1 MQPPRLSTR
10 DARRHLDSLKSRLL
24 FLTSSSSATSRSLH
38 CRCCSSSPSSSC
50 FFSSRR
56 CFWRD
61 DAAPRSG
68 APPPVDL
75 VGRVRGLA
83 GLSEGSAGCCCCCCC
98 WRTFLTSEGR
108 RERDHFSPQHCI
120 GSPGCISV
128 YGACSRDAYK
138 RNGPAQLATHSGGD
152 AQRRSTLPQRFCVLQ
167 QGTILKNFA
176 PAQHTRHGLQQSKAG
191 CLERQIP

>member
-1 MQPPRLSTR
+1 MQ
-10 DARRHLDSLKSRLL
+10 DDIYVDSLKSRLL

-38 CRCCSSSPSSSC
+38 CRCCCSSSSSSSC
-50 FFSSRR
+50 LFSSRR

-61 DAAPRSG
+61 DAAPRSA

-98 WRTFLTSEGR
+98 CSSCCCCCCCWRTFLTSEGR
-108 RERDHFSPQHCI
+108 RERDHFSPQHSI
-120 GSPGCISV
+120 GSRGYISV

-138 RNGPAQLATHSGGD
+138 RNGPAQRRRCATAVHLAPEILRSSARNDFENCCSRAAHTP
-152 AQRRSTLPQRFCVLQ
+152 RSTTV
-167 QGTILKNFA
+167 
-176 PAQHTRHGLQQSKAG
+176 
-191 CLERQIP
+191 